1 MKKENEKMKKIE
13 IDYLKT
19 QLLYNHELY
28 KTSLLQCGADSCTTR
43 KYATRENLLIDI
55 CEHFNIEYSDI
66 YDKVN

>member
-1 MKKENEKMKKIE
+1 MKKPE

-19 QLLYNHELY
+19 QLLNNYTLY
-28 KTSLLQCGADSCTTR
+28 KTSLLQCGPDSCITR
-43 KYATRENLLIDI
+43 KYAIRENLLIDI